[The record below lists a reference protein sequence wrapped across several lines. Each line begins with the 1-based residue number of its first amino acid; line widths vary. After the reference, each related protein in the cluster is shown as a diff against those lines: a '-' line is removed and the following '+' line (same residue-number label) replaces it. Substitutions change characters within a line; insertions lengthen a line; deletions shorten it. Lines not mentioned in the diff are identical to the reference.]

1 MIKDQI
7 IQGWVNLV
15 CRHPGFRHSLITAY
29 GSIAK
34 GGGWEEAKASFIE
47 DTGAEPD
54 IAGAVSFFGRKM
66 KADEDWPC
74 VDEMSLRVD
83 HVIHSHI
90 RAKTRM
96 QAMAGKKP
104 DRSYTAQP
112 YYKSFRQFG
121 DD

>member
-7 IQGWVNLV
+7 IQGWVNMI
-15 CRHPGFRHSLITAY
+15 CRHPGFRHSLINAY

-34 GGGWEEAKASFIE
+34 GGGWEEAKAAFIE
-47 DTGAEPD
+47 ETGAEPD
-54 IAGAVSFFGRKM
+54 IAGGVSFFGRKM
-66 KADEDWPC
+66 SEGDWPC

-96 QAMAGKKP
+96 QAMAGKRPAK
-104 DRSYTAQP
+104 AEAAP

-121 DD
+121 YD